1 MATAGGVNTVNQY
14 LNAGLIDELC
24 VHIVKPTRPSRRH
37 ISCSNE
43 LPPGN
48 LLSEQPLGCGR
59 MQPIGWTRAGRHQ
72 LGAVALLAGVA
83 LAAGV
88 WVTWRS
94 QGMWTM
100 AGTAGMSTGGF
111 VLMWAT
117 MMTAMMLPSII
128 PFARLYT
135 GSLQDPVLARTAA
148 FASGYL
154 LVWAGTSIVAYGIAG
169 SLDVLVMRGA
179 NPSVGAAS
187 ALLLGAA
194 YYATPMKRRLLG
206 QCRNPIG
213 LLIQYGTIQGIARD
227 FRVGVRHGF
236 VCLGCCW
243 SLMLVMFVF
252 GVMNVLAMAAIA
264 FVVAVEKLWRHGEQ
278 FARGV
283 GVACALAAI
292 AVLAAP
298 DLASGLIGTGRMSI

>member
-1 MATAGGVNTVNQY
+1 
-14 LNAGLIDELC
+14 
-24 VHIVKPTRPSRRH
+24 
-37 ISCSNE
+37 
-43 LPPGN
+43 
-48 LLSEQPLGCGR
+48 
-59 MQPIGWTRAGRHQ
+59 MQPIGWSLPRRHQ
-72 LGAVALLAGVA
+72 LGAVVLLAGVA
-83 LAAGV
+83 LATAA

-94 QGMWTM
+94 QRMWTM
-100 AGTAGMSTGGF
+100 AGTAGMSAGSF
-111 VLMWAT
+111 VIMWAA
-117 MMTAMMLPSII
+117 MMTAMMLPSVI

-135 GSLQDPVLARTAA
+135 GSLQNPVLARTAS

-154 LVWAGTSIVAYGIAG
+154 LVWTGTSVVAYGIAG

-179 NPSVGAAS
+179 NPSVVAAS

-213 LLIQYGTIQGIARD
+213 LLIQYGRIQGFARD
-227 FRVGVRHGF
+227 VRVGVRHGF

-252 GVMNVLAMAAIA
+252 GVMNVWAMAAIA
-264 FVVAVEKLWRHGEQ
+264 SVVAVEKLWRHGEQ

-283 GVACALAAI
+283 GVTCALLAI
-292 AVLAAP
+292 AVLVAP
-298 DLASGLIGTGRMSI
+298 DLANGLMGTSPMSM